1 MKSRAAC
8 LVLLL
13 LLQLHT
19 SAGVVNLI
27 IDTDMVK
34 TFTCLDIRDIGL
46 IGRIFM
52 TSTRTLML
60 TTLEPC
66 APPTASS
73 SWGKQRFWQWVID
86 NLVFVFRHL
95 VSNERDLPHSSQR
108 RVRQSHRCGVGDQP
122 LLRERRHRAG
132 GVQGTVRGLCVR

>member
-1 MKSRAAC
+1 MKSRTAC

-13 LLQLHT
+13 LLQIHT

-46 IGRIFM
+46 I
-52 TSTRTLML
+52 TCRTLML
-60 TTLEPC
+60 TTSEPC

-73 SWGKQRFWQWVID
+73 SLEKQRFWQWVID
-86 NLVFVFRHL
+86 NLVSVF
-95 VSNERDLPHSSQR
+95 
-108 RVRQSHRCGVGDQP
+108 
-122 LLRERRHRAG
+122 
-132 GVQGTVRGLCVR
+132 